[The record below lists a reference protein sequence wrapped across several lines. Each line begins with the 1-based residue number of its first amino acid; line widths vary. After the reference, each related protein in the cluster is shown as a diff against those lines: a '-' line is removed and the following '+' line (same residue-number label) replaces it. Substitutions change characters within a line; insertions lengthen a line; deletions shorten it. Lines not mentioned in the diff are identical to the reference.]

1 MPLTKASSAV
11 IQSIYASQIYPS
23 GAQDN
28 DVLKYEQDVTSWLP
42 ARVETAVRY
51 STAQSYQLT
60 LADSDSVV
68 RMSRSSEIT
77 VNIPN
82 NNLVG
87 FKTGTQIIFVQEGTG
102 QIRFTASSGVTLVAN
117 ENRYKTYGQWSGAAL
132 IKLDTNL
139 WFLGGDISD
148 T

>member
-1 MPLTKASSAV
+1 MPLTKASSTV
-11 IQSIYASQIYPS
+11 IQSIYASQLYPS

-28 DVLKYEQDVTSWLP
+28 DILKYEQDVTSWLP
-42 ARVETAVRY
+42 ARVETSVKN
-51 STAQSYQLT
+51 STAATYQLT
-60 LADSDSVV
+60 VSDADCVI
-68 RMSRSSEIT
+68 RMSRSSEIV
-77 VNIPN
+77 VNVPN
-82 NNLVG
+82 NNLQA

-102 QIRFTASSGVTLVAN
+102 QIRFTASTGVSLVAN

-148 T
+148 I